1 MQQLL
6 DEIEARER
14 GVASRELPLD
24 DPRFAELRDVV
35 DYWEALC
42 GSRFAPA
49 RSEIEPEPLK
59 HLLDRLMVVEV
70 QQGSPRDYR
79 FRLVGSRLYEL
90 YGGELTGRTL
100 DEVRPSSFARLLQR
114 DYAEAVSRRSPT
126 LWLLAAQ
133 RSERPFALGCL
144 VLPLSSDSRS
154 VDRLLCVVSEGPG
167 IYSLLQDY
175 ESRFQ
180 G

>member
-6 DEIEARER
+6 DEIGVRER
-14 GVASRELPLD
+14 GVDSCELPLD
-24 DPRFAELRDVV
+24 DPRFADLGEVV
-35 DYWEALC
+35 DYWRRLC
-42 GSRFAPA
+42 GCRFAPS

-59 HLLDRLMVVEV
+59 HLLDRLMIVEV
-70 QQGSPRDYR
+70 QPSSPRDYR

-100 DEVRPSSFARLLQR
+100 DEVRPQSFARLLQR
-114 DYAEAVSRRSPT
+114 DYAEAVMRRSPT

-133 RSERPFALGCL
+133 RRERPFALGCL
-144 VLPLSSDSRS
+144 ALPLSSDGRS

-167 IYSLLQDY
+167 VYSLLQDY
-175 ESRFQ
+175 ERSLEV
-180 G
+180 